1 MCWAGKIHMAAA
13 AALCTALLAIPLR
26 VSAQEE
32 RKTTL
37 RGNDEIVTETL
48 SVGDFTELH
57 TRGMFNVTFVQSGPG
72 EKARAEVTTSSN
84 IVPFVTAETKDGVLT
99 LGMSEKHRYFVKKIQ
114 VTVWAP
120 VLRGAVVQG
129 AGDLL
134 IPDGLATDAFE
145 AVVKGAG
152 NLSVGEMDVDGK
164 VSFLI
169 QGAGDIRAEA
179 VEAET
184 LGAEVQGAGG
194 ITLSGIDATDVSAVI
209 KGAGGIVL
217 SGKAGSAVLKLLGAG
232 SIDIRALKAD
242 NYDVSRS
249 GIGKVKR

>member
-1 MCWAGKIHMAAA
+1 MHFALRKAFVEDGTPADQIKSNEIRNILVGAGEYTFTI
-13 AALCTALLAIPLR
+13 
-26 VSAQEE
+26 EE
-32 RKTTL
+32 T
-37 RGNDEIVTETL
+37 DENYNKLTDSNAYTDEKSTDAYGKVAFKSISET
-48 SVGDFTELH
+48 V
-57 TRGMFNVTFVQSGPG
+57 R
-72 EKARAEVTTSSN
+72 EVDPYN
-84 IVPFVTAETKDGVLT
+84 G
-99 LGMSEKHRYFVKKIQ
+99 KHRYFVKKIQ

>member
-1 MCWAGKIHMAAA
+1 MAAA
-13 AALCTALLAIPLR
+13 AAFCAALLAFSLR
-26 VSAQEE
+26 ASAQGE
-32 RKTTL
+32 RKTTI
-37 RGNDEIVTETL
+37 RGNDEIVTEAL

-57 TRGMFNVTFVQSGPG
+57 TRGMFDVTFVQGGPG

-84 IVPFVTAETKDGVLT
+84 IVPFITAETRDGVLT
-99 LGMSEKHRYFVKKIQ
+99 LGMSDRHRYFVKKIQ

-120 VLRGAVVQG
+120 VLRGVSVQG
-129 AGDLL
+129 TGNLL
-134 IPDGLATDAFE
+134 IPGGLATDAFE

-152 NLSVGEMDVDGK
+152 NLSAGEMDVDGK

-184 LGAEVQGAGG
+184 LSAEVQGAGG
-194 ITLSGIDATDVSAVI
+194 IYLSGIEATDASAVI

-217 SGKAGSAVLKLLGAG
+217 SGKAGSATLKLFGAG
-232 SIDIRALKAD
+232 SIDIRGLKAD